1 MNYYPSSSFHCY
13 LSSSISFFR
22 SIFYAPMHSHAG
34 RFTQPAFLIGVE
46 PMLLVHCVVSLLMQV
61 MPLRMTYQ
69 NVRIWKKKT
78 KACVEDSA
86 SNILGLRNFL
96 YAFIITTDYMSL
108 SLESTY
114 FFILCFLFLR
124 HFGIIQRRSCLG
136 QPGQS
141 VR

>member
-108 SLESTY
+108 SLEST
-114 FFILCFLFLR
+114 FFYLVLSF
-124 HFGIIQRRSCLG
+124 S
-136 QPGQS
+136 
-141 VR
+141 